1 MSNKYPIP
9 GKLNLGLAMVLAVA
23 LITILWAAGQV
34 SHWWEVALL
43 ALAYGILMN
52 TGYALFHEAEHNL
65 FHPNKRINNL
75 AGVALGFFFPAP
87 FHLLRQGHLG
97 HHMRNRSDD
106 EAFDFYFEGENP
118 VWKHLQLY
126 GILTGLFWVVIILS
140 NVLAALNPAWMGN
153 KKVKFDRATE
163 ALQETLNPRYLRL
176 IQLEAILIILAHAA
190 AVYFWRVP
198 VLHYAAVLFGF
209 GFMWSALQYVHHYGT
224 TRDVQKGARNLRTW
238 RLLDLLWL
246 NHNWHLNHHMSPTIP
261 WIYLPH
267 HGTSEERGSLT
278 WAYLKMWR
286 GPRFTTER
294 VQNRYE
300 GKIIH

>member
-1 MSNKYPIP
+1 MTNNYPIP
-9 GKLNLGLAMVLAVA
+9 GKLNLGLAIMLTGA

-34 SHWWEVALL
+34 NDWWAVALL
-43 ALAYGILMN
+43 AVAYGILMN

-65 FHPNKRINNL
+65 FHPNKRINNFV
-75 AGVALGFFFPAP
+75 GVALGFFFPAP

-126 GILTGLFWVVIILS
+126 GILTGLFWVVIVLS
-140 NVLAALNPAWMGN
+140 NVLAALNPAWLGN

-163 ALQETLNPRYLRL
+163 ALQETLNPKYLRL
-176 IQLEAILIILAHAA
+176 IQLEAIFIILAHAA
-190 AVYFWRVP
+190 AIYFWRVP
-198 VLHYAAVLFGF
+198 VLHYAVVLFGF